1 MHHEVSGTRAEP
13 HIAVDFNG
21 NVPSSCGKQPGA
33 VGPARIRR
41 RRGFAE
47 ALFRR
52 CIRAGGWALLGC
64 QARDFGV
71 QQSHRVFRI
80 IDGYREY
87 LAIM

>member
-1 MHHEVSGTRAEP
+1 MHHKVIRPRAEP
-13 HIAVDFNG
+13 HIAADFNG
-21 NVPSSCGKQPGA
+21 NASVRLRKATRGGWS
-33 VGPARIRR
+33 ARIRR
-41 RRGFAE
+41 RRGFVE

-52 CIRAGGWALLGC
+52 CIRAGVWALLGC